1 MTRYCT
7 DGPAQEKLV
16 GVLKYTAPVAQWIER
31 LFPKQKVEGWNPS
44 WRNYHF
50 SIHAQILYLLP
61 FLNFRFRKS
70 VAIISSMGHAVLM
83 WPFDVHAFTIVTPSI
98 MANSLPHFF
107 PLNSSHPLLI
117 IEKENLFKKYIN
129 EITRCH
135 NSQRI

>member
-1 MTRYCT
+1 MGTDSAILCGPEAEEKVENLVAALRKGQIFKYCLFVTRSCS

-61 FLNFRFRKS
+61 F
-70 VAIISSMGHAVLM
+70 
-83 WPFDVHAFTIVTPSI
+83 
-98 MANSLPHFF
+98 
-107 PLNSSHPLLI
+107 
-117 IEKENLFKKYIN
+117 
-129 EITRCH
+129 
-135 NSQRI
+135 